1 MIKAAIF
8 DMYETLVTLFSTPI
22 YFSEQMAEDTGI
34 PEDVFKASWHT
45 TEDDRTLGRVT
56 VDEVVARILKEN
68 NRFSEETTNR
78 IMEKRIACKR
88 EAFMHMHSEII
99 PMMEELKKHGIKI
112 ALISN
117 CHSEEAMVIKE
128 SILYP
133 YFDAVCLSYD
143 EGVRKP
149 DSEIFRICLDRL
161 GLGAEECLY
170 IGDGGS
176 NELDAAANIGMYPV
190 QAVWYLK
197 DGTLQPAKRMSEYTG
212 ADTPL
217 QVISLINDMNGG

>member
-34 PEDVFKASWHT
+34 PEDAFKASWHT

-99 PMMEELKKHGIKI
+99 PMMEELKKHLNCRQQSSRHTGCYLHEHNDGIPDKI
-112 ALISN
+112 A
-117 CHSEEAMVIKE
+117 
-128 SILYP
+128 
-133 YFDAVCLSYD
+133 
-143 EGVRKP
+143 
-149 DSEIFRICLDRL
+149 
-161 GLGAEECLY
+161 
-170 IGDGGS
+170 
-176 NELDAAANIGMYPV
+176 
-190 QAVWYLK
+190 Q
-197 DGTLQPAKRMSEYTG
+197 
-212 ADTPL
+212 
-217 QVISLINDMNGG
+217 